1 MSAAPSISPFSSAR
15 SVAQTLWLSGVPAGI
30 GDLIEASQSTA
41 EKNINDEFET
51 IFKELETR
59 EEALLKR
66 AKTIS
71 AKKLSALKKQ
81 QKKLEAA
88 LEALESGASNS
99 ELVRL
104 EDGSIDPR
112 ETIKIAGADDP
123 VFEAESEAE
132 VREMVESFGE
142 IGDTAGLPV
151 EPMLDAVL
159 SHAQAHGF
167 FAEVLG
173 LMGSMPMD
181 AASGLIKPADVEML
195 VEMLNEFKTHA
206 VMEQACGAICNIAGQ
221 NPELSRCFGAAGGL
235 TVVLGWLQDQEL
247 RESEDVIAAAC
258 MTVALLAEG
267 VPDNEKLCH
276 ENGAAEKLLEV
287 MESPD
292 DSMIVQE
299 NTMYALGTLSKTKDG
314 RVAVQEAGAIEAI
327 VLGLD
332 SYQDEKTY
340 IEKAMR
346 ALFFIGQDNPSAKS
360 TMMESGMANVLAQIL
375 EKHRN
380 HAALIEAVGGLI
392 STMLEKDGKSI
403 GRARKALE
411 DLVGDSIFT
420 LLLDILDSFST
431 EVSLNRVILGIF
443 SNFGLLAGKDAELV
457 RRAGFIDSAS
467 GTADAD
473 DSTGVKRIID
483 AMRLHSR
490 SMDIMESGCN
500 AIWCLAKA
508 EPRLKPVL
516 RRSGAIELILKGLTS
531 FEHAARFC
539 ETGCAALWCLA
550 FKDPYN
556 KTLIGN
562 AGGLDLVVGALLQH
576 GLTADLSTNMIE
588 HGNIAIANLTAN
600 HSPNRRLAGQAGGVK
615 AVLAPLRAHADT
627 PGATVTKVLT
637 ACNALLALLTDEPEN
652 QFRFAS
658 LKGKP
663 VLEALLQKYKAN
675 QQAVDLIK
683 MILEDTLPANYNTLP
698 RPVACTYGAD
708 AFALFLKKGGTAF
721 LTSLAKP
728 SYDRRLTVVKQH
740 IVKFSAAGKE
750 PKKINKF
757 RLVAL
762 DMFDLTVYG
771 DEEDHAS
778 GSFSDVIIHYPVAKI
793 ESAYVLPQ
801 FKSAFVV
808 KNLNGTTGT
817 IVCDSSADAQ
827 AWVSTILG
835 RLPTRA
841 GTAKM
846 LGKTTTK
853 PLRLAY
859 VDGYLCVHNMDKDGA
874 QVEIIPADNM
884 VSVAIDPG
892 KGTFVLETDVGA
904 GKQKTFTFA
913 PSEAAEAAQ
922 WESFLLGEISRKR
935 AEKEARDAQKATLK
949 DDDKS
954 ANKQTKDA
962 AADVPD
968 TIAEGDEEGEEDDEE
983 LEPEPEPEPEELEG
997 VPPEAADTSAFMGGA
1012 EDDDENEVP
1021 QEVRFLL
1028 LACTRFEQT

>member
-1 MSAAPSISPFSSAR
+1 MHLLSLCKLPVKLLPERSWLLMRWCPRPCPS
-15 SVAQTLWLSGVPAGI
+15 AGI
-30 GDLIEASQSTA
+30 GDLIEASKAEA
-41 EKNINDEFET
+41 EKAINDEFET
-51 IFKELETR
+51 IFKELEAR

-81 QKKLEAA
+81 QKKLEGA
-88 LEALESGASNS
+88 LEALESGAPKA
-99 ELVRL
+99 ELPRL

-159 SHAQAHGF
+159 SHPKAHGF

-173 LMGSMPMD
+173 LMGGMPMD
-181 AASGLIKPADVEML
+181 ADSGLIKPADVEML
-195 VEMLNEFKTHA
+195 VEMLDEFKTHE

-221 NPELSRCFGAAGGL
+221 NPELSRAFGAAGGL
-235 TVVLGWLQDQEL
+235 AVVLGWLEDPEL

-258 MTVALLAEG
+258 MTVGLLAEG

-276 ENGAAEKLLEV
+276 ENGAAEKLLAV
-287 MESPD
+287 MESLD
-292 DSMIVQE
+292 ESMIVQE
-299 NTMYALGTLSKTKDG
+299 NAMYALGTLSKTKDG
-314 RVAVQEAGAIEAI
+314 RAAVDEAGAIEAI

-332 SYQDEKTY
+332 TYQDEEAY

-360 TMMESGMANVLAQIL
+360 TMMESGMGNVVAQIL
-375 EKHRN
+375 EKHRT
-380 HAALIEAVGGLI
+380 HTGLIEAVGGLI
-392 STMLEKDGKSI
+392 STMLEKDGKSSA
-403 GRARKALE
+403 RAKKALG
-411 DLVGDSIFT
+411 DLVDDSIFT

-457 RRAGFIDSAS
+457 KRAGFIGGAS
-467 GTADAD
+467 TAAD
-473 DSTGVKRIID
+473 EEDNTGVKRIID

-508 EPRLKPVL
+508 EHRLKPVL

-550 FKDPYN
+550 FRDPFN
-556 KTLIGN
+556 KTLIGD
-562 AGGLDLVVGALLQH
+562 AGGLELVAKALTQH
-576 GLTADLSTNMIE
+576 ALTDINTNMIE

-600 HSPNRRLAGQAGGVK
+600 HKPNRRLAGQAGAVK
-615 AVLAPLRAHADT
+615 AVLAPLKANLDSSGW
-627 PGATVTKVLT
+627 PLTKLLT

-652 QFRFAS
+652 QYRFFTA
-658 LKGKP
+658 KGKAL
-663 VLEALLQKYKAN
+663 LEALLVKYKDAK
-675 QQAVDLIK
+675 QAVELIK
-683 MILEDTLPANYNTLP
+683 MLLEETLPEDKSNLP
-698 RPVACTYGAD
+698 KPVACTYGAD
-708 AFALFLKKGGTAF
+708 AFALFLKRNGTVF
-721 LTSLAKP
+721 LASLAKP
-728 SYDRRLTVVKQH
+728 SNDRQLTIVKQQ

-750 PKKINKF
+750 PKKINKV
-757 RLVAL
+757 RLAAL

-771 DEEDHAS
+771 DEEDHAN
-778 GSFSDVIIHYPVAKI
+778 GQFSDVIIHYPVAKI
-793 ESAYVLPQ
+793 ESVYVLPQ
-801 FKSAFVV
+801 FKSALII
-808 KNLNGTTGT
+808 KNINGTTGT
-817 IVCDSSADAQ
+817 IVCDSSADAKS
-827 AWVSTILG
+827 WVAAISG
-835 RLPTRA
+835 RLPTRH

-859 VDGYLCVHNMDKDGA
+859 VDEHLCIHNSDKDGA
-874 QVEIIPADNM
+874 QIEIIPANNM
-884 VSVAIDPG
+884 VSVAMDPRE
-892 KGTFVLETDVGA
+892 GTFVLETDIGA
-904 GKQKTFTFA
+904 DKQKTFTFA
-913 PSEAAEAAQ
+913 PCTTPGSSDAEAAQ
-922 WESFLLGEISRKR
+922 WESFLLGEIARKK
-935 AEKEARDAQKATLK
+935 AEREARDAQDAASE
-949 DDDKS
+949 DVDKS
-954 ANKQTKDA
+954 KKTKDA
-962 AADVPD
+962 VDMPE
-968 TIAEGDEEGEEDDEE
+968 TIAEGDEEGEEEEEDEE
-983 LEPEPEPEPEELEG
+983 LEPEPEGDELEG
-997 VPPEAADTSAFMGGA
+997 VPPEAADTSAIMGGA
-1012 EDDDENEVP
+1012 EEDDEDEVQP
-1021 QEVRFLL
+1021 EVR
-1028 LACTRFEQT
+1028 TH